1 MTTAN
6 LLNVSSVKTV
16 QVDVS
21 KKLQEEAREVT
32 EIFAAMMNQSV
43 DVVSQGVDDT
53 SSEIGI
59 RKAEGTQEITNSYE
73 SFGYK
78 DNKIEVAKE
87 EDLSSNYE
95 AVEESLQQTEEEI
108 LNTLSEEYGV
118 DEESLRDLLEDMGL
132 SVLDLL
138 NPQNLVSFVMALTG
152 IATGEELLLDESFL
166 KVMETLDTLSNN
178 LMKEFSVDKEGLQK
192 LISMMESVDLESGEV
207 SFEQTLGVELEGMEN
222 QTVNDGD
229 IQTQDQQKHIE
240 YPQSETMQNVSG
252 EETTQQNVEEGT
264 VNAKTA
270 ETATSESVAE
280 ESAEGIKVQVEKTSD
295 STETAES
302 KESTVYVEKTTADAE
317 DDAESSL
324 FDNRNEKNDFSWNQ
338 DAGSNQ
344 VFMTNQP
351 TNSVGQFTEMPQ
363 MQLNSYLGVDTL
375 QIMEQIAEQI
385 KVVVT
390 PDTTSMEMQL
400 NPENLGKIY
409 LHISAEEGVV
419 NAQFV
424 ATTEVVKEAL
434 EAQMAV
440 LRENLTQAG
449 VKVDAIEVTVA
460 SHEFEKNLEQNNRQP
475 EEHIQEEKTTKRR
488 NLSVDSLDELQGVMT
503 EEESLVAQIMKDNGN
518 SVDFTA

>member
-16 QVDVS
+16 KVDVS

-43 DVVSQGVDDT
+43 DVVSHGVDDT

-59 RKAEGTQEITNSYE
+59 KKADGTQEITNSYE

-78 DNKIEVAKE
+78 ENKIETAKE
-87 EDLSSNYE
+87 ENSLNSDFE
-95 AVEESLQQTEEEI
+95 EVEERLQQAEEEI
-108 LNTLSEEYGV
+108 LGTLSEEYGV
-118 DEESLRDLLEDMGL
+118 DEETIQNLLDDMGL

-152 IATGEELLLDESFL
+152 ITTGEELLLDENFL
-166 KVMETLDTLSNN
+166 KVMETLDALSNG
-178 LMKEFSVDKEGLQK
+178 LMKEFSVDKNGLQTM
-192 LISMMESVDLESGEV
+192 ISMMESMDLEGGDV
-207 SFEQTLGVELEGMEN
+207 SFEQMLDAQTETLGQQDVAQQTDVTQTEVVQTEGAEETIQQDV
-222 QTVNDGD
+222 QTVEN
-229 IQTQDQQKHIE
+229 
-240 YPQSETMQNVSG
+240 
-252 EETTQQNVEEGT
+252 TTENIS
-264 VNAKTA
+264 
-270 ETATSESVAE
+270 ATEVTDDVAE
-280 ESAEGIKVQVEKTSD
+280 GVKVQVEKT
-295 STETAES
+295 TETTESVETKAENV
-302 KESTVYVEKTTADAE
+302 EVEEVAPSTKDNAD
-317 DDAESSL
+317 SSL
-324 FDNRNEKNDFSWNQ
+324 FDNQNRENDFVWNQ
-338 DAGSNQ
+338 ETSSNQ
-344 VFMTNQP
+344 AFVTNQP
-351 TNSVGQFTEMPQ
+351 ITVGQFTEMPQ

-375 QIMEQIAEQI
+375 QIMEQIAEQM

-409 LHISAEEGVV
+409 LHISSEEGVV
-419 NAQFV
+419 SAQFT
-424 ATTEVVKEAL
+424 ATNEVVKEVL
-434 EAQMAV
+434 ELQMVA

-449 VKVDAIEVTVA
+449 VKVDAIEVTIA
-460 SHEFEKNLEQNNRQP
+460 SHEFEKNLEQNQKKQ
-475 EEHIQEEKTTKRR
+475 EEQLQEEKTTKRR